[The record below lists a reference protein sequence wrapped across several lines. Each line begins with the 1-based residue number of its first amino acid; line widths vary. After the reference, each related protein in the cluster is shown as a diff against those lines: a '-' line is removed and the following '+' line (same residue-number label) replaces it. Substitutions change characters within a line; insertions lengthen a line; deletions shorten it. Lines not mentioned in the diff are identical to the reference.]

1 MAKQSTPISGRLITL
16 SKDDFENSHIMC
28 NDWADFLDRLGIPD
42 DPDDIVDDK
51 VTITVI
57 RCHYDIST
65 VKNKSCEFT
74 DQPPRSIQQG
84 SRMKVKVQH
93 DKA

>member
-1 MAKQSTPISGRLITL
+1 MAKQATPISGRLITL

-51 VTITVI
+51 VTLTVI
-57 RCHYDIST
+57 RCHYHINI
-65 VKNKSCEFT
+65 VKDKACEFT
-74 DQPPRSIQQG
+74 DQPPRSI
-84 SRMKVKVQH
+84 MKRK
-93 DKA
+93 DLA

>member
-1 MAKQSTPISGRLITL
+1 MAKQATPISGRLITL

>member
-1 MAKQSTPISGRLITL
+1 MAKQATPISGRLITL

-28 NDWADFLDRLGIPD
+28 NDWADFLDKLGIPD
-42 DPDDIVDDK
+42 DPDAIVDDK

>member
-42 DPDDIVDDK
+42 DPDAIVDDK

>member
-42 DPDDIVDDK
+42 DPDAIVDDK

-57 RCHYDIST
+57 RCHYDINT
-65 VKNKSCEFT
+65 VKDKACEFT
-74 DQPPRSIQQG
+74 DQPPRSI
-84 SRMKVKVQH
+84 MKVK
-93 DKA
+93 DLA

>member
-28 NDWADFLDRLGIPD
+28 NDWADFLDKLGIPD
-42 DPDDIVDDK
+42 DPDAIVDDK

>member
-1 MAKQSTPISGRLITL
+1 MVKQSTPISGRLITL

-28 NDWADFLDRLGIPD
+28 NDWADFLDKLGIPD
-42 DPDDIVDDK
+42 DPDAIVDDK